1 MGVRL
6 AALRRITAE
15 RITAERCQVV
25 RRQQYLIYV
34 SLCNVAR
41 RRSPSC
47 RTGCVLTSTFW
58 SALFSPMSPV
68 LPGRCR
74 VCLHERG
81 RCLAVRVSVQ
91 DGNACTMRSSS
102 EQQEKEEEGVAA
114 GRRWQW
120 GGERAAEGA

>member
-1 MGVRL
+1 MGVTL

-15 RITAERCQVV
+15 RRQVV
-25 RRQQYLIYV
+25 RRQQYLIHV

-58 SALFSPMSPV
+58 SALSSPMSPV
-68 LPGRCR
+68 LPGRCS

-81 RCLAVRVSVQ
+81 RRLAGRKSVQ
-91 DGNACTMRSSS
+91 GAHACTMSSSS
-102 EQQEKEEEGVAA
+102 EQQENEEDVLAVGW
-114 GRRWQW
+114 RWQW
-120 GGERAAEGA
+120 GGGEAAEGA